1 MSWTTHRYRCTS
13 VHVLDRG
20 AEVAV
25 VYQTHTHPPW
35 EWVVLRRSRWL
46 DWLDTERRVMDLPPV
61 SRVAGCGGSWQ
72 VARRR
77 AVAAMEATCAK
88 P

>member
-1 MSWTTHRYRCTS
+1 MSWTTHRYRCTQ
-13 VHVLDRG
+13 VHALAQG

-35 EWVVLRRSRWL
+35 EWVVLRRSAWL
-46 DWLDTERRVMDLPPV
+46 DWLDGERRAADLPPV

-72 VARRR
+72 RARRR
-77 AVAAMEATCAK
+77 AAAAMEATCAK

>member
-1 MSWTTHRYRCTS
+1 MSWTVHRYRCTR

-35 EWVVLRRSRWL
+35 EWVVLPRREWLRWQ
-46 DWLDTERRVMDLPPV
+46 TSERRVMDLPPV

-77 AVAAMEATCAK
+77 AAAALGGE
-88 P
+88 